1 MSTTLSQP
9 TATTSDVGGTTYDPI
24 PFSRLVS
31 VELRKM
37 FDTRSGF
44 WLMASIAM
52 TAVVAS
58 GAVIA
63 FAADDAITYDT
74 FAAAI
79 GFPMTVVLPMIAVL
93 SVTSE
98 WSQRTG
104 LTTFTFVPH
113 RGRVIRAKLACTVAI
128 GVVGIV
134 VAAGIGALGNLLGA
148 SIAGVDVVWDLS
160 ALQLSMIALAT
171 VINMLMGFTV
181 GVLLRNSAAAIVAY
195 FVYCYVLAG
204 LTMLLA
210 ESQQWFAD
218 AQPWVD
224 LNYAQGALFDAV
236 PSAEQW
242 ANLGV
247 ASLIWLVLPLAVGL
261 RIVVR
266 SEVK

>member
-1 MSTTLSQP
+1 MSTDTL
-9 TATTSDVGGTTYDPI
+9 TAPARLTTYEPI
-24 PFSRLVS
+24 PFYRLVS

-44 WLMASIAM
+44 WLMASIAI

-58 GAVIA
+58 GAVIL
-63 FAADDAITYDT
+63 FASDQAITYDT

-104 LTTFTFVPH
+104 LTTFTFVPD
-113 RGRVIRAKLACTVAI
+113 RGRVIRAKLACTVAV
-128 GVVGIV
+128 GVVGIAA
-134 VAAGIGALGNLLGA
+134 AAGIGALGNLLGA
-148 SIAGVDVVWDLS
+148 AIVGVDPVWDLS
-160 ALQLSMIALAT
+160 ALQVSMIALAT

-181 GVLLRNSAAAIVAY
+181 AVLLRSSAAAIVAY
-195 FVYCYVLAG
+195 FVYGYVLVG
-204 LTMLLA
+204 LTTLLA
-210 ESQQWFAD
+210 TSQQWFAD

-224 LNYAQGALFDAV
+224 LNFSQGVLFESI

-242 ANLGV
+242 AQLGV
-247 ASLIWLVLPLAVGL
+247 SGLLWLGLPLLVGL
-261 RIVVR
+261 RLVLR
-266 SEVK
+266 TEVK

>member
-1 MSTTLSQP
+1 MSATLTSPAP
-9 TATTSDVGGTTYDPI
+9 TGNRTSTHSPI
-24 PFSRLVS
+24 PFSRVVS

-44 WLMASIAM
+44 WLMASIAI

-63 FAADDAITYDT
+63 FASDSAITYDT

-134 VAAGIGALGNLLGA
+134 LAAGIGAVGNLIGA
-148 SIAGVDVVWDLS
+148 AVVGIDPVWDLT
-160 ALQLSMIALAT
+160 ALQLTMIGVAT
-171 VINMLMGFTV
+171 VINMLMGFAV

-195 FVYCYVLAG
+195 FVYGYVLAG
-204 LTMLLA
+204 LGALLA

-224 LNYAQGALFDAV
+224 LNYAQGQLFNTI
-236 PSAEQW
+236 PSVEEW

-247 ASLIWLVLPLAVGL
+247 AGLIWLALPLAIGL
-261 RIVVR
+261 RIVLR